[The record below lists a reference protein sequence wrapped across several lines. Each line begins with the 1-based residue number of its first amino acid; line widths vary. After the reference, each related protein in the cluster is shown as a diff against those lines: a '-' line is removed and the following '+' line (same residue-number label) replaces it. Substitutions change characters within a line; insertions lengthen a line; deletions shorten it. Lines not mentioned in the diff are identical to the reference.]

1 MVIYTYRIP
10 YKFSDTI
17 RLKVIADWHI
27 GSAYCDEKCIKKYLE
42 DSDDKTYFIGLGDI
56 ADCVIVSDK
65 KRYLKSSDAMDGDDI
80 IDQQEDK
87 VYSLLEPYKDRI
99 IGLALGNHEQSI
111 LKHCSVNIC
120 KRLCNRLNTKYLGYS
135 YITRLILHENSSR
148 SRSVYIRGIH
158 GWGASSRNQGGDLNK
173 YMRDLNFY
181 ACDVALYG
189 HSHKLQADRIPRLS
203 MSGNKLISRD
213 RHLVLCGSFLKTLS
227 DDENPSYAELAG
239 YPPIPIG
246 APTISITPNNE
257 WVKIKVDL

>member
-10 YKFSDTI
+10 YKLGETI
-17 RLKVIADWHI
+17 RLKTISDWHI
-27 GSAYCDEKCIKKYLE
+27 GSTYCDEKCIKKYLE
-42 DSDDKTYFIGLGDI
+42 DSDDKTYFIGLGDV
-56 ADCVIVSDK
+56 ADSVIISDK
-65 KRYLKSSDAMDGDDI
+65 KRYLKSSDATTGDDI
-80 IDQQEDK
+80 IDQQENK
-87 VYSLLEPYKDRI
+87 IFNILESYKNNI
-99 IGLALGNHEQSI
+99 IGLGLGNHEQS
-111 LKHCSVNIC
+111 LVKHSSTNII
-120 KRLCNRLNTKYLGYS
+120 KRLCTRLDTKYLGYS
-135 YITRLILHENSSR
+135 FIIRLILHENNSR
-148 SRSVYIRGIH
+148 VRSVYVRGIH

-181 ACDVALYG
+181 SCDVALYG
-189 HSHKLQADRIPRLS
+189 HCHKLQADRIPRLS

-246 APTISITPNNE
+246 APTISLKPDNT